1 MSDDQKRDEIIK
13 AATDIEFR
21 PSTEIARQNL
31 SQATKLPFDK
41 LAVAGVALGSLPEAV
56 RTVTTHMPGG
66 EVLLR
71 ATDKFGNTI
80 PSNLLQRF
88 NDGSGMMG
96 STRINGEFGQVRL
109 HEVASGAGNA
119 VTTVPYD
126 PTMLF
131 VAAALAQVNEKLDA
145 IQETQE
151 EMFEFL
157 RREKRSKQEGDL
169 NTLTDVMN
177 NYKFNWDSE
186 TYRNSKH
193 VLVQSIAR
201 RAQENIVFYRNEA
214 MASFEKKGFVT
225 LGKDT
230 KVKAEKMTA
239 SMQDYQLAL
248 YLYSFASF
256 LEVML
261 LGNFSADY
269 LDSVSSK
276 VKELTL
282 EYRELY
288 TQCYNVLE
296 AATKSTLEAGVL
308 SGIAFAGKA
317 LGKAVEKT
325 PIGDRTQI
333 DETLIGASEVVANK
347 RDEFSVKQ
355 TGLLIAAK
363 ENVTLPFSD
372 GIDRISYLYNQ
383 EFELLMDS
391 EAMYLLP
398 A

>member
-1 MSDDQKRDEIIK
+1 MADDQKRDEIIK
-13 AATDIEFR
+13 AVADIEFR
-21 PSTEIARQNL
+21 PSTEITRQDL

-41 LAVAGVALGSLPEAV
+41 LAIAGVALGSLPEAV
-56 RTVTTHMPGG
+56 RTVTTQIPSA
-66 EVLLR
+66 EVLFK
-71 ATDKFGNTI
+71 ATDKFGNSI
-80 PSNLLQRF
+80 SPNMLQRF

-96 STRINGEFGQVRL
+96 STLINGQFGQVRL
-109 HEVASGAGNA
+109 HEVASVAGNA

-131 VAAALAQVNEKLDA
+131 VAAALAQMNEKLDA

-177 NYKFNWDSE
+177 NYKFNWNNE
-186 TYRNSKH
+186 TYRKNKH

-201 RAQENIVFYRNEA
+201 RAQENIMFYRNET
-214 MASFEKKGFVT
+214 MASFEKKGLVT

-230 KVKAEKMTA
+230 RAKTEKITA
-239 SMQDYQLAL
+239 SMRDYQLAL

-261 LGNFSADY
+261 LGNFNADY

-276 VKELTL
+276 VKSLTL
-282 EYRELY
+282 EYRKLY
-288 TQCYNVLE
+288 TQCYNTLE

-308 SGIAFAGKA
+308 DGIAFAGKA
-317 LGKAVEKT
+317 LGKAIEKT
-325 PIGDRTQI
+325 PVGDKTQI
-333 DETLIGASEVVANK
+333 DETLIGAGEAIASK
-347 RDEFSVKQ
+347 RDKLSARQ
-355 TGLLIAAK
+355 ISLLIVAK

-372 GIDRISYLYNQ
+372 GIDKISYLYNHD
-383 EFELLMDS
+383 FELLMDS
-391 EAMYLLP
+391 EAMYFLP